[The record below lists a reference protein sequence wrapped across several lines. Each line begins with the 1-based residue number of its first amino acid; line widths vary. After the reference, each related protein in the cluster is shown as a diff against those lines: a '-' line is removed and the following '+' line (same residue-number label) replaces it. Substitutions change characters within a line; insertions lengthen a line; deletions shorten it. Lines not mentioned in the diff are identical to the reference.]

1 MAQEPQNIP
10 SSHLEYL
17 NHISPTFKSSPL
29 FGPELTPPLYQP
41 NQNCPKIQNDFSH
54 SPISVNHLGQPYPI
68 NNKGNRAMALEDR
81 FENDPKMYHIWPQES
96 NAYKRLLYRERNQ
109 GSLGPVA
116 AANHR
121 RALSLGNPDLKEAN
135 QKTAWGTHIHEYAG
149 IGGLSFL
156 GQKARTRDLDVARS
170 HRHYLSGM
178 SFSLHDKI
186 TRNSV
191 TPFKKSLNRQCDDLI
206 PPANQIPLHN
216 YSRLIENNKFIQ
228 EDRYASH
235 INRTAMFPLR
245 SSHNL
250 PPATEEVIQ
259 NLMKNRYQ
267 TSYST
272 NFYDQ
277 AANTA
282 LKLGPQFQFYDD
294 GLEGEVYESEKEL
307 WAKVKREKEAAENGE
322 LVEDE
327 VESQIEQSKEE
338 DDSKN
343 KSEDGEEKEEDDSKS
358 GEESDSD
365 SDDKTIEPDDEEE
378 SSTKDEKPSNEEPE
392 TDKPEEKPSN
402 LSITSSNHEAA
413 WPAWPGN
420 RCNHIDP
427 VTLKIAEKRDVSSL
441 QDKYDIKALQN
452 ATQPRQPNYAIP
464 KNLDHAL
471 TSVNQSSGL
480 NSNYNH
486 KFAPARVDFAYSGQP
501 IFYGSREEQFQQ
513 PNYIDMRSK
522 LRQHNKF
529 EALAPEVEANVIR
542 KIIGQNPNFK
552 RPSPE
557 QEALR
562 QSQRIYDNTVDQE
575 SSHVR
580 VSQSVENL
588 RNTIENIRQPT
599 MPTTTLPGIPELNR
613 STQTPARLP
622 PLDNDRI
629 SSTRKAYLAT
639 TTGNLPPLW
648 DTLDYTSNRIVD
660 QLGVRYKSI
669 AQSRFHLQHPESAGT
684 MMSNE
689 YLGQQAYLKQD
700 DRHTTY
706 RRQYYNGYHMGSNFR

>member
-1 MAQEPQNIP
+1 MSTKQENKMP
-10 SSHLEYL
+10 SSHLDYI

-41 NQNCPKIQNDFSH
+41 NQDCPKVQNDFSH
-54 SPISVNHLGQPYPI
+54 SPISVNHLGKPYPI
-68 NNKGNRAMALEDR
+68 NKKGNRAMALEDR

-96 NAYKRLLYRERNQ
+96 NAYKRLLYRDRDQ
-109 GSLGPVA
+109 GSLGPLC
-116 AANHR
+116 NR
-121 RALSLGNPDLKEAN
+121 RVTSLGNQELKEAN

-156 GQKARTRDLDVARS
+156 GQRARTRDLDVARS

-206 PPANQIPLHN
+206 PPANQIPLDKYH
-216 YSRLIENNKFIQ
+216 RLIENNKFIQ

-235 INRTAMFPLR
+235 INRTEMFPLR
-245 SSHNL
+245 SSRNL
-250 PPATEEVIQ
+250 TPATEEVIQ

-307 WAKVKREKEAAENGE
+307 WEKVKREKELCESGE
-322 LVEDE
+322 LIEDE
-327 VESQIEQSKEE
+327 VESRMDEKCSQVDESESKKEGKDDQSSSSSESGDDE
-338 DDSKN
+338 DEDSKTVISVKN
-343 KSEDGEEKEEDDSKS
+343 EETEDSKPEEVKTDEEKPVK
-358 GEESDSD
+358 ESDSQL
-365 SDDKTIEPDDEEE
+365 T
-378 SSTKDEKPSNEEPE
+378 
-392 TDKPEEKPSN
+392 
-402 LSITSSNHEAA
+402 ITSSLHEAA

-420 RCNHIDP
+420 RCNQIDP
-427 VTLKIAEKRDVSSL
+427 VTLKIAEKRDVASL

-464 KNLDHAL
+464 ENLDHAI
-471 TSVNQSSGL
+471 TSANSGL
-480 NSNYNH
+480 RSNFNH

-501 IFYGSREEQFQQ
+501 VFYGNREEQFQQ
-513 PNYIDMRSK
+513 PNYIDMRNQ

-529 EALAPEVEANVIR
+529 EPLSPEVEANVIR
-542 KIIGQNPNFK
+542 KIVGQNS
-552 RPSPE
+552 RLLGRSSWTPE
-557 QEALR
+557 REALR
-562 QSQRIYDNTVDQE
+562 QSQRIYDDTADRE
-575 SSHVR
+575 SSQLR
-580 VSQSVENL
+580 VSESVENL
-588 RNTIENIRQPT
+588 RNTIENIRQPSES
-599 MPTTTLPGIPELNR
+599 INR
-613 STQTPARLP
+613 PLP
-622 PLDNDRI
+622 PLTRGSLPLESDRI

-648 DTLDYTSNRIVD
+648 ETLDYTSNRIVD

-669 AQSRFHLQHPESAGT
+669 AQSRYHHQHPESAGT
-684 MMSNE
+684 RLENE